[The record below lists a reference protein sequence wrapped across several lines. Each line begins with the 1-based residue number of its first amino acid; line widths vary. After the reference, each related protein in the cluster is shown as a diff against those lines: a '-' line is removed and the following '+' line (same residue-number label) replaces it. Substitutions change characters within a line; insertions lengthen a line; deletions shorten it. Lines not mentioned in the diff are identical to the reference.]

1 MSYRRASY
9 AMFSASVPW
18 TSARKG
24 TSTSAFNSDDGRLV
38 SQAGLTVTARVIIR
52 TSSCGGVLQLFDDD
66 RCSVVV
72 STYFNAN
79 TNIIHMCHCSAIVV
93 PLYFICCDLAI

>member
-24 TSTSAFNSDDGRLV
+24 TSKSAFSSNDGRLV
-38 SQAGLTVTARVIIR
+38 AQADLTVTARVIIR
-52 TSSCGGVLQLFDDD
+52 TAGCGGVLQLFDDD
-66 RCSVVV
+66 GCSVVV
-72 STYFNAN
+72 RTHVNVD
-79 TNIIHMCHCSAIVV
+79 TNIFHMCTTVL
-93 PLYFICCDLAI
+93 PL